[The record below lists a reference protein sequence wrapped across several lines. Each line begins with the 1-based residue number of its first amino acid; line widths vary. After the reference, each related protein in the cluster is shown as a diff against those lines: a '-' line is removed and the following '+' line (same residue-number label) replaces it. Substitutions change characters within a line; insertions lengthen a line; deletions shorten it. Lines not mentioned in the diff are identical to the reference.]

1 MNFLRDLFSDLISW
15 IVVTVF
21 ILGICI
27 KLCEL
32 V

>member
-1 MNFLRDLFSDLISW
+1 MNFLRDLFTDLILW
-15 IVVTVF
+15 ILVTIF

-32 V
+32 I